1 MTIPALS
8 AADLPLLPDP
18 DQAREWAE
26 QELSDPVYQA
36 AEPTVVDRIAQAVA
50 RFVRDLFT
58 VPDTGGW
65 GPWAFVV
72 LGVIVV
78 AVVVVAL
85 LIWGRP
91 RLTPR
96 AAPAVHALFDDDDA
110 RSANEL
116 RADAAAAAARGDW
129 DEAIVLR
136 FRAFA
141 RGLAERGIVDPPP
154 GATVRAFARAAS
166 AALPPLADALDT
178 AAETFDDVRYLRRP
192 GTAESYRVVADLDD
206 AAVRARP
213 AVPA

>member
-1 MTIPALS
+1 MG
-8 AADLPLLPDP
+8 PLGLRR
-18 DQAREWAE
+18 ARG
-26 QELSDPVYQA
+26 
-36 AEPTVVDRIAQAVA
+36 DRGRGRRGGVA
-50 RFVRDLFT
+50 H
-58 VPDTGGW
+58 
-65 GPWAFVV
+65 
-72 LGVIVV
+72 LG
-78 AVVVVAL
+78 A
-85 LIWGRP
+85 P
-91 RLTPR
+91 PPHPR
-96 AAPAVHALFDDDDA
+96 AAPAAHALFDDDDA
-110 RSANEL
+110 RSAEEL

-129 DEAIVLR
+129 DGAIVLR

-192 GTAESYRVVADLDD
+192 GTAESYRVVAELDD